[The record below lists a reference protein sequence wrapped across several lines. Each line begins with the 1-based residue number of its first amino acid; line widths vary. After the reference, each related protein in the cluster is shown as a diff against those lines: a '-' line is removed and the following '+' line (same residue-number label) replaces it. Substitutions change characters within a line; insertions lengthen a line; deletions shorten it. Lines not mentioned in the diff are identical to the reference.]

1 MNKKDKTG
9 IMTDASTI
17 HSDIHC
23 MAERIK
29 TLATNKKLLE
39 NIKNQLNEI
48 EDKDGLTKEL
58 NEIVWASMSIEINI
72 RLLKNQI
79 LETIDIIYDSEMR

>member
-1 MNKKDKTG
+1 MSKKDKPG

-23 MAERIK
+23 MAERID

-48 EDKDGLTKEL
+48 DDKDGLTKEL
-58 NEIVWASMSIEINI
+58 NEIVWDIMSIEINI
-72 RLLKNQI
+72 RIFKNQI
-79 LETIDIIYDSEMR
+79 LEAREIIYDSEMR

>member
-1 MNKKDKTG
+1 MSKKDKPG

-17 HSDIHC
+17 HHDISC
-23 MAERIK
+23 MAERID

-58 NEIVWASMSIEINI
+58 NEIVWDIMDIEINI
-72 RLLKNQI
+72 RIFKNQI
-79 LETIDIIYDSEMR
+79 LEGREIIYDSEMR